1 MKKSVKISLI
11 AIPIV
16 ILAVVSFNLLQ
27 SKNIISSSPENQLEK
42 FPISTVDILSLNLP
56 IVGYSEASVTIIAF
70 NDYQC
75 RDCKTW
81 YDEEYLEIS
90 KNLIETDKANMV
102 FFDSISLGNDSV
114 LISEATYC
122 ANDQGKYSKYQE
134 ILFDSQQEIDNWAK
148 SEQLKKFA
156 IDLELDVE
164 SFDECLDSRK
174 YQNKVLSNI
183 DYAKNL
189 GVDKIPVFKIINTEG
204 LEHILKGGLSS
215 NVFEII
221 VQQFQ

>member
-1 MKKSVKISLI
+1 MKKSLKINLI

-27 SKNIISSSPENQLEK
+27 SENIISSSSENQLEK
-42 FPISTVDILSLNLP
+42 FPISPADILSLNLP
-56 IVGYSEASVTIIAF
+56 TVGYSGASVTIIAF

-90 KNLIETDKANMV
+90 KNLIDTNKANII
-102 FFDSISLGNDSV
+102 FLDSISLGNDSV

-122 ANDQGKYSKYQE
+122 ANDQGKYSEYQE
-134 ILFDSQQEIDNWAK
+134 ILFDSQQKIDNWAK

-156 IDLELDVE
+156 LDLELDME
-164 SFDECLDSRK
+164 SFEECLDSRK
-174 YQNKVLSNI
+174 YENKILSNI
-183 DYAKNL
+183 DYTKNL
-189 GVDKIPVFKIINTEG
+189 GVDKIPLFKIINTEG